1 MVESFRDLD
10 VYQDAFLA
18 ARRLYELSQEWPKVE
33 RYALTDQIRRSSRS
47 VSANIAEA
55 WRKRRYP
62 KHFVSKLTDADS
74 EAAETRAWLD
84 FALDHEYLGRD
95 SYEHLDDRYDKIQG
109 SLISMINDPDRWC
122 SPADGISEQQIE
134 YSHEDWPPSKHLIR
148 Q

>member
-10 VYQDAFLA
+10 VYRDAFLA
-18 ARRLYELSQEWPKVE
+18 ARRLYDLSKEWPKVE

-62 KHFVSKLTDADS
+62 KHFITKLTDADS

-84 FALDHEYLGRD
+84 FALDHEYLERD
-95 SYEHLDDRYDKIQG
+95 TYEHLDDRYDKVQG
-109 SLISMINDPDRWC
+109 SLIRMINDPDRWC
-122 SPADGISEQQIE
+122 SPTNQASEVQIE
-134 YSHEDWPPSKHLIR
+134 YRPDEWPPS
-148 Q
+148 

>member
-10 VYQDAFLA
+10 VYRDAFLA
-18 ARRLYELSQEWPKVE
+18 ARRLYELSKEWPKVE

-95 SYEHLDDRYDKIQG
+95 AYDRLDDRYDKIQG
-109 SLISMINDPDRWC
+109 SLINMINDPKRWC
-122 SPADGISEQQIE
+122 SPADRVSEKGVE
-134 YSHEDWPPSKHLIR
+134 YPSEEWPPL